1 MKYISKKRQ
10 MKEFIVSLFYNVE
23 FFNGSVTTLAG
34 PQLQR
39 VVNLAN
45 NLEPESINIY
55 ETCPKTFEKQVKDKY
70 QYFKNQDNIN
80 LHFDDLLNAP
90 VTEFI
95 DADLMKTFK
104 TDGKIIEHLFNK
116 QRKLDA
122 QQKVFV
128 GTISLRKVNI
138 NDVHNWLTTLL
149 NKVDKS
155 IKITNNIEYKDSNGS
170 LVYLKKIKTIY
181 SSKIETFDLF
191 HYSDKEGPMLTF
203 RIIY

>member
-1 MKYISKKRQ
+1 MHYTDKKRQ
-10 MKEFIVSLFYNVE
+10 MKEFIVSLFYNVP

-34 PQLQR
+34 PQLKR
-39 VVNLAN
+39 VIDLAN
-45 NLEPESINIY
+45 NLEPDTINIY

-80 LHFDDLLNAP
+80 LNFNDLLNAP

-104 TDGKIIEHLFNK
+104 TDGKIIENLFNK

-122 QQKVFV
+122 QQRVFI

-138 NDVHNWLTTLL
+138 VDVHNWLINLL
-149 NKVDKS
+149 RKVDKS
-155 IKITNNIEYKDSNGS
+155 IDITNNIEYTDSNGS
-170 LVYLKKIKTIY
+170 LVYLKKYKTIY
-181 SSKIETFDLF
+181 SSLIESFDLF

-203 RIIY
+203 RIVY